1 MDNDKKI
8 AFAFDWCASKRESK
22 IEDVFRWLDFDKC
35 MFVMWHAL
43 HRTAMRRGKKSST
56 EKTRKTN
63 QMRKYTSEKKI
74 GIFSMCAPNHL
85 HYTHRKDRIHIRI
98 YTCMIARYKYL
109 FWHVLYLLKII
120 CYVHWQYPKVYHIHH
135 WSKDNSRSNPKCNP
149 H

>member
-63 QMRKYTSEKKI
+63 QMRKYTSKKKLE
-74 GIFSMCAPNHL
+74 FSPCARQ
-85 HYTHRKDRIHIRI
+85 TI
-98 YTCMIARYKYL
+98 YTTRIEKIEFTFAYI
-109 FWHVLYLLKII
+109 HV
-120 CYVHWQYPKVYHIHH
+120 
-135 WSKDNSRSNPKCNP
+135 
-149 H
+149 